1 MNIRRQKTGVM
12 IVLAIV
18 VAWLVWV
25 FWRKRNS
32 SGYREISTGSDEVP
46 NMFAMQSSPACVPG
60 PSPEAAYYTD
70 SQSGGLCS
78 DQSYVHKLGHEYQ
91 ISDGVGGALLS
102 SM

>member
-1 MNIRRQKTGVM
+1 MNRRQKTGIM
-12 IVLAIV
+12 IVLAIIII
-18 VAWLVWV
+18 WLFWV
-25 FWRKRNS
+25 FKRRQTS
-32 SGYREISTGSDEVP
+32 TYREISTGSDEVP

-60 PSPEAAYYTD
+60 PSPDAAYYTD